1 MLSGFNLNEILV
13 FPVKDAEA
21 RKHFLVGTLVS
32 FAAMIIPI
40 VPYLALFGYAAR
52 IARQV
57 LNAESPRMIAWDDWG
72 GMVKDGLKMFG
83 VRMILGLPII
93 IAVLPLILASIA
105 FPIFVG
111 NANSA
116 EVDTFFAIFT
126 VIMLASLCIIIP
138 ISIPLTVIIPAAE
151 MYVLE
156 KEDFAAGLRFREW
169 WPILRANLGGF
180 IAAFAIYYLTAMIT
194 IFVIQLL
201 GATIILACLMFV
213 LLPAS
218 TIYITLIMYVTAAQ
232 AYRDGKVKLAQ
243 NEPAPKPA

>member
-13 FPVKDAEA
+13 FPARDAEA

-40 VPYLALFGYAAR
+40 LPYLVLFGYAAR
-52 IARQV
+52 IAKQV
-57 LNAESPRMIAWDDWG
+57 LNNESPRMIAWDDWG
-72 GMVKDGLKMFG
+72 GMAKDGLKMFG
-83 VRMILGLPII
+83 VRMIFGLPII
-93 IAVLPLILASIA
+93 IVVMPLILASIA
-105 FPIFVG
+105 FPILIT
-111 NANSA
+111 NASGS
-116 EVDTFFAIFT
+116 EVDAYFAIFM
-126 VIMLASLCIIIP
+126 VVMFASLCIVIP

-156 KEDFAAGLRFREW
+156 KDDFAAGFRFREW
-169 WPILRANLGGF
+169 WPILRANLSGF

-194 IFVIQLL
+194 VFVIQLL
-201 GATIILACLMFV
+201 GATVILACLMFV

-232 AYRDGKVKLAQ
+232 AYRDGKEKLAQ
-243 NEPAPKPA
+243 NELASKPA